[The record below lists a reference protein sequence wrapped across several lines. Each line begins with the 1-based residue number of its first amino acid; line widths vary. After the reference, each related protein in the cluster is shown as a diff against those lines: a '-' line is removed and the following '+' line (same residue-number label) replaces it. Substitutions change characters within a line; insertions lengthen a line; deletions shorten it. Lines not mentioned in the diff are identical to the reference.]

1 MNDPVLVVGGG
12 IGGLV
17 AARAIARAGLDVLV
31 VERAPELRAQG
42 AGIALG
48 ANAMRALRGLGIGD
62 AIAAH
67 GRALEA
73 AALTDGEGRVL
84 SAADLDDIAAKYGTS
99 YAIHRRVLHD
109 CLADGLT
116 DAGRER
122 GATVEIRCGTT
133 PTAIEARG
141 DGRVDVVFAEGAPV
155 RARAV
160 IGADGLHSTVRTL
173 VFGANEP
180 FYAGYTC
187 WRWTGPVPG
196 VAARPIEMWGRGT
209 RVGIVPLVGDD
220 VYTFLVATAPRGTP
234 ADPAHARVG
243 HVRERFAGFAGDVPR
258 LLAAMGDDDDRVMH
272 HDIEEI
278 EQTPWTQGA
287 IALLGDAAHA
297 MTPNYGQGA
306 AMAIEDAVV
315 LARELVAHHDVATAL
330 RTYEERRRPR
340 VTALQRGARRLG
352 ALAHWRSPLATWAR
366 DLAMRLAPASAARKT
381 VEDIVAFVA

>member
-1 MNDPVLVVGGG
+1 MTDPVLVVGGG

-17 AARAIARAGLDVLV
+17 AARALARAGVDVVV

-67 GRALEA
+67 GRPLAA
-73 AALTDGEGRVL
+73 AALTDATGRVL

-99 YAIHRRVLHD
+99 YAIHRRALHD
-109 CLADGLT
+109 CLVDGLT
-116 DAGRER
+116 VAG
-122 GATVEIRCGTT
+122 ANVQIRCGTS
-133 PTAIEARG
+133 PSAIEARS
-141 DGRVDVVFAEGAPV
+141 DGLVDVVFTDGPPV

-160 IGADGLHSTVRTL
+160 IGADGLRSTVRTI

-180 FYAGYTC
+180 SYAGYTC

-196 VAARPIEMWGRGT
+196 MSARPVEMWGRGT

-234 ADPAHARVG
+234 LDPANARVG
-243 HVRERFAGFAGDVPR
+243 HVRELFADFSGDTPR

-278 EQTPWTQGA
+278 EQTPWTKGA
-287 IALLGDAAHA
+287 VALLGDAAHA

-330 RTYEERRRPR
+330 RTYEQRRRPR
-340 VTALQRGARRLG
+340 VDAIQRGARRLG
-352 ALAHWRSPLATWAR
+352 AVAHWRSPVATWAR
-366 DLAMRLAPASAARKT
+366 DLALRLAPESAARKT
-381 VEDIVAFVA
+381 LEDMVAFVA